1 MCGLTGI
8 FDSRGRRP
16 IPRRLLIRMTD
27 RLVHRGPDGAGYHLG
42 PGIGLGHRRLSII
55 DLAGGDQPMFSADGA
70 VSVVTNS
77 EIYNY
82 RALTAELTERGHR
95 FRTASDTEAIV
106 HALEEWGEDCVDHL
120 HGMFAFAVWDQ
131 RRETLFLARDRLGKK
146 PLYYAELADGLVL
159 FGSELKALTA
169 HPALP
174 RDLDASAIEDYFAYG
189 YVPDPKSIYR
199 AVRKLAPAHC
209 VVLRRGQPLAAP
221 RAYWRP
227 RFAEH
232 RQGAPAALA
241 EELVGRLAQAIDKRL
256 VADEPLGAFLSGGVD
271 SGGVVALMA
280 GLADAAGNGPVK
292 TFSIGFA
299 KPEFDETAHAR
310 AVARR
315 YGTDHHERRVDP
327 DDCDLVDRLAG
338 IYDEP
343 FGDSSA
349 MPTFRVCALA
359 RTRVTVAL
367 SGDGGDELFAG
378 YRRYLWHHR
387 EERLRAMLPA
397 AVRRPLF
404 GLLGRLY
411 PKLDRAPRVLR
422 AKHTFQELAADAAT
436 GYFHSVSV
444 LDDALRQA
452 LYGPALR
459 RELQGYHAIE
469 MLRGHF
475 AAADTDHP
483 VLAAQYVDLKSYLA
497 GDILTKVDR
506 AAMANSLEVRVPMLD
521 HEFVEWS
528 AGLPADLKL
537 RGGTGKY
544 LLKQALAPYLPAELV
559 HRRKQGFSAP
569 IGAWFRGPL
578 HDRLRAALNGP
589 AMANYF
595 NIGLLGRLADQHCS
609 GARDHSAALWSLL
622 MFEAFLRTQADGAP
636 AALARRAV

>member
-1 MCGLTGI
+1 MCGLTGM

-16 IPRRLLIRMTD
+16 IDRALLTRMTD

-42 PGIGLGHRRLSII
+42 PGIGLGHRRLAII
-55 DLAGGDQPMFSADGA
+55 DLAGGTQPMFNGDGS
-70 VSVVTNS
+70 VCVVTNS

-82 RALTAELTERGHR
+82 RALAAELGERGHR
-95 FRTASDTEAIV
+95 FRTASDTETIV
-106 HALEEWGEDCVDHL
+106 HAWEEWGEGCVDHL
-120 HGMFAFAVWDQ
+120 HGMFAFAVWDR
-131 RRETLFLARDRLGKK
+131 RRESLFLARDRLGKK

-169 HPALP
+169 HPELP
-174 RDLDASAIEDYFAYG
+174 RALDPHAIEDYFAYG

-199 AVRKLAPAHC
+199 AVRKLEPAHC
-209 VVLRRGQPLAAP
+209 VTFRRGAALAAP

-232 RQGAPAALA
+232 RHGTAAALA
-241 EELVGRLAQAIDKRL
+241 EELVDRLKVAVEKRL
-256 VADEPLGAFLSGGVD
+256 VADVPLGAFLSGGVD
-271 SGGVVALMA
+271 SGGIVALMA
-280 GLADAAGNGPVK
+280 GLAEASGNGPVR
-292 TFSIGFA
+292 TFSIGFD
-299 KPEFDETAHAR
+299 KPEFDESSHAR

-327 DDCDLVDRLAG
+327 DDCALVDRLAG

-349 MPTFRVCALA
+349 MPTFRVSALA

-411 PKLDRAPRVLR
+411 PKLDRAPRMLR
-422 AKHTFQELAADAAT
+422 AKHTFQELAADGGE

-444 LDDALRQA
+444 LDDGLRRA

-459 RELQGYHAIE
+459 RELQGYHASE
-469 MLRGHF
+469 VLRGHL
-475 AAADTDHP
+475 ARADTDHP
-483 VLAAQYVDLKSYLA
+483 LLAVQYADLKTYLA

-506 AAMANSLEVRVPMLD
+506 ASMANSLEVRVPLLD

-528 AGLPADLKL
+528 ATLPADLKL
-537 RGGTGKY
+537 RGTTGKY
-544 LLKQALAPYLPAELV
+544 LLKQALAPYLPAELLA
-559 HRRKQGFSAP
+559 RRKQGFSAP

-578 HDRLRAALNGP
+578 QGRLRTALAGP

-595 NIGLLGRLADQHCS
+595 NIGLLTRLADQHAT
-609 GARDHSAALWSLL
+609 GARDHSAVLWSRL
-622 MFEAFLRTQADGAP
+622 MFESFLRTQTDGA
-636 AALARRAV
+636 AAHARAAG